1 MAQAF
6 IAALPPD
13 LDLDVGCSIVFE
25 AIDPTD
31 GSPVSDVLI
40 GNALIRVDAT
50 ITDNERL
57 ASGPFLLVPGP
68 QA

>member
-1 MAQAF
+1 M
-6 IAALPPD
+6 PPD

-31 GSPVSDVLI
+31 GSAVSGVLI

-50 ITDNERL
+50 ISDTTRL
-57 ASGPFLLVPGP
+57 SAGPFMLVPGP
-68 QA
+68 EA